1 MLAVVYA
8 KHYIVCDANNRSVSY
23 PGNNSAETSDLQSDW
38 KTQFV
43 TVYNSQKTQFV
54 AVLYLRLDKSVR
66 HGRGNLQQHSEHIIV
81 ALLAHCHGGV
91 SEEHLVSYGIS
102 VRAAEAC

>member
-8 KHYIVCDANNRSVSY
+8 KHYIANNRSVSY

-43 TVYNSQKTQFV
+43 TV
-54 AVLYLRLDKSVR
+54 LYHRLDKSVR

-102 VRAAEAC
+102 VRSAEAC